1 MSVKLAAQMFSHPMA
16 SAIQTCISTTELKSN
31 TASDTADFVDF
42 MDKLFDCLNSR
53 NIFSKNPYNCS
64 LTDFGIVKS
73 FLLDAENYFDDIIK
87 INYKGKE
94 TRPPCFN

>member
-1 MSVKLAAQMFSHPMA
+1 MSVKLAAQIFSHSMA
-16 SAIQTCISTTELKSN
+16 SAIRTCISTTELKSN

-53 NIFSKNPYNCS
+53 NIFSKNPYNCA

-73 FLLDAENYFDDIIK
+73 FFIGR
-87 INYKGKE
+87 GKL
-94 TRPPCFN
+94 F